1 MPLREK
7 TIVEKRLEA
16 VEMVKAGCQ
25 VSEVARRFEVSRPT
39 LYEWVRRRGAG
50 EDLQDRSR
58 APQNCPHRTDASIEQ
73 RLIEERL
80 EWKFGSKKILT
91 RLREE
96 DPSVVWPS
104 RATAD
109 AIFKRAGLV
118 QTRRRPRRV
127 HAPITKPRHVAEAAG
142 DLTTVDFKGEFRLRN
157 GRYCFPLTVV
167 DAFSRYLIACEALA
181 STQLAATW
189 AVLRR
194 IFREHGLPRAI
205 QSDNGVPFGA
215 HGHGRFST
223 LSVRLMRLG
232 IEPIFSRPGKPQDN
246 GAHERMHRTLKEHV
260 IDPAPTLR
268 GQQRR
273 FDTFRQMFNH
283 ERPHEGIGMQRPARL
298 YQPVRRP
305 FPEVMPELDYEP
317 RFETRIVQSN
327 GMIRWRGATVFIGHP
342 FARQRVGL
350 EPIDYELW
358 NVHFGRFVVGVVD
371 ERRSRFT

>member
-16 VEMVKAGCQ
+16 VGLVKAGCRL
-25 VSEVARRFEVSRPT
+25 SEVARRFDVSRPT
-39 LYEWVRRRGAG
+39 LYEWLRRHDAG
-50 EDLQDRSR
+50 EDLEDRSR
-58 APQNCPHRTDASIEQ
+58 APHNCPHRTEAWIEQ

-80 EWKFGSKKILT
+80 QWRFGSKKILT

-96 DPSVVWPS
+96 DPTVAWPS

-118 QTRRRPRRV
+118 QTRRRLRRV
-127 HAPITKPRHVAEAAG
+127 HVPMTRPRQVAAAPG

-157 GRYCFPLTVV
+157 GQYCFPLTVV
-167 DAFSRYLIACEALA
+167 DAFSRYLIACEALG
-181 STQLAATW
+181 STQLATTW

-194 IFREHGLPRAI
+194 VFREHGLPRAM

-232 IEPIFSRPGKPQDN
+232 VEPIFSRPGKPQDN
-246 GAHERMHRTLKEHV
+246 GAHERMHRTLKEHI

-283 ERPHEGIGMQRPARL
+283 ERPHEGVGMQRPARL
-298 YQPVRRP
+298 YYPARRP
-305 FPEVMPELDYEP
+305 FPEVMPEPEYEA
-317 RFETRIVQSN
+317 RFETRLVHSN
-327 GMIRWRGATVFIGHP
+327 GMISWRGETIFIGQP
-342 FARQRVGL
+342 FAGQRIGL
-350 EPIDYELW
+350 EPIDYALW
-358 NVHFGRFVVGVVD
+358 NVHFGRFVVGVLD
-371 ERRSRFT
+371 EKQSTFI